1 MRNSIEPSSTGN
13 CTNFDDALCQPS
25 GLVNFSLKR
34 NQKSIDMVTEMDN
47 ENTEAERMLI
57 HIDDQSPNCLK
68 DNILY
73 YIAGFIV
80 HHLLQE
86 LRCLKCKKELLLD
99 PNNPHAMNVTSYP
112 IFTKFTTWKQCGGLV
127 LPSPAVLKIIKAA
140 EVVFKRR
147 VIDTKQGITREKMID
162 LKIETAVMQQLG
174 NGLFNNAD
182 GHYFDHEIGQEMD
195 HLSSL
200 MRTFV
205 QKYVKLRLKTCGK
218 MFSEHIVHQ
227 NLPSLRHQ
235 LNKTILF
242 RNQ

>member
-13 CTNFDDALCQPS
+13 CTNFDDVLCQSS

-34 NQKSIDMVTEMDN
+34 NQRSIDMVAEIDN
-47 ENTEAERMLI
+47 ENAEAERMPI

-73 YIAGFIV
+73 YIGGFIV
-80 HHLLQE
+80 RHLLHE
-86 LRCLKCKKELLLD
+86 LQCLKCKKELLLD
-99 PNNPHAMNVTSYP
+99 PNNPCAMNMTSYP
-112 IFTKFTTWKQCGGLV
+112 IFTKFATWKQCGRLV

-147 VIDTKQGITREKMID
+147 VIDKKEGITREKMID
-162 LKIETAVMQQLG
+162 LKIETAVMQELG

-182 GHYFDHEIGQEMD
+182 GHYFDHEIGQEID

-200 MRTFV
+200 MRTVV
-205 QKYVKLRLKTCGK
+205 QKYVKLRLKTYGK

-242 RNQ
+242 CNQ